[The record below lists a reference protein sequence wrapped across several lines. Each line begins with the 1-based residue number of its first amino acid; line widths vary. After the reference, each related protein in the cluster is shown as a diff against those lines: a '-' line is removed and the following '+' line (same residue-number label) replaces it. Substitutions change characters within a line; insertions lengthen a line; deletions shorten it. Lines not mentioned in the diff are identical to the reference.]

1 MRRHQVFGPEDLDR
15 MGRVFRQSSEKMP
28 LARDCEKQKTQLAKA
43 IIITYRPKASEA
55 ALAAA
60 ASHLLGLKYMR

>member
-15 MGRVFRQSSEKMP
+15 MGKVFRQVSGKMP
-28 LARDCEKQKTQLAKA
+28 QAPDCEKLMTQLAKA
-43 IIITYRPKASEA
+43 IIITYRSKASEA

-60 ASHLLGLKYMR
+60 ASHLVRLRYLG

>member
-15 MGRVFRQSSEKMP
+15 MGKVFRHASGQM
-28 LARDCEKQKTQLAKA
+28 AHRDCDKQMTQLAKA

-60 ASHLLGLKYMR
+60 VSHLVGLKYMC